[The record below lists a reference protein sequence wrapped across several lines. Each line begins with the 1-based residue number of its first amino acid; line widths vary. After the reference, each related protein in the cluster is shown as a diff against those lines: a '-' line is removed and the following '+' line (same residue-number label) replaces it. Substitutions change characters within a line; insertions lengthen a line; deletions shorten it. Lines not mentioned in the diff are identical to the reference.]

1 MTGTN
6 LFAFYGSLRRG
17 LENFNTYKTDLKYLK
32 TKRIEGFELY
42 ALEEYPYA
50 VKTGVPS
57 HMLVVEVFEIEDPRV
72 AEAIYEMEL
81 DAGYIFEIIEIDGE
95 KVGIYLFDHFEDNS
109 KVESGD
115 WVEFFGAQTE

>member
-17 LENFNTYKTDLKYLK
+17 MENYKAYQSDLKYLK
-32 TKRIEGFELY
+32 TRRIAGFELY

-50 VKTGVPS
+50 VKTDVPS

-72 AEAIYEMEL
+72 AEAIHQMEL
-81 DAGYIFEIIEIDGE
+81 EAGYIFEIIEIDGE
-95 KVGIYLFDHFEDNS
+95 KVGIYLFDHIDNNS